1 MDPSRRGFLKIA
13 GLSLV
18 GAAGGS
24 ALTVRGSEPET
35 RSSTHGS
42 EPSGAGQR
50 LAMVIDLRKFSKNDE
65 LLQRCIRACHEAH
78 NVPDF
83 GDDTK
88 NEIKWIW
95 AEDFETA
102 FHSQEFHYLRADLQG
117 KPTLLLCNHCDNPP
131 CTRVCPTQA
140 TWKRDSDGIVMMDW
154 HRCIGC
160 RYCIVACP
168 YGSRSFNW
176 TDPRPYLEDPDP
188 NFPTRM
194 RGVVEKCT
202 FCEERLAKGRQP
214 ACVEACTHDEIV
226 FGDLN
231 DPESK
236 VRRLLAER
244 LAIRRKPGLGTQ
256 PEVYYI
262 VEDPRTLI
270 EVAPAA
276 VVSDVEE
283 GDHA

>member
-1 MDPSRRGFLKIA
+1 MDSSRRGFLKIA
-13 GLSLV
+13 GLSVV
-18 GAAGGS
+18 GAAGGA
-24 ALTVRGSEPET
+24 ALTARGSEPKREAGGHSTGAET
-35 RSSTHGS
+35 TGK
-42 EPSGAGQR
+42 R
-50 LAMVIDLRKFSKNDE
+50 LAMVIDLRKFSRDDS
-65 LLQRCIRACHEAH
+65 LYQRVIEACNTAH

-95 AEDFETA
+95 TEEFETA
-102 FHSQEFHYLRADLQG
+102 FHSQEFHYIRSDLEG

-140 TWKRDSDGIVMMDW
+140 TWKRDEDGVVMMDW

-160 RYCIVACP
+160 RYCVVACP
-168 YGSRSFNW
+168 YGSRSFNF
-176 TDPRPYLEDPDP
+176 TDPRPHIDDADPAY
-188 NFPTRM
+188 PTRM

-202 FCEERLAKGRQP
+202 FCDERLARGQQP
-214 ACVEACTHDEIV
+214 ACVEACDNDEIV

-231 DPESK
+231 DPDSK
-236 VRRLLAER
+236 VRRMLSEFMT
-244 LAIRRKPGLGTQ
+244 IRRKPGLGTR

-262 VEDPRTLI
+262 VDDPRTLI

-276 VVSDVEE
+276 VVSNAGE

>member
-1 MDPSRRGFLKIA
+1 MDASRRGFLKIA
-13 GLSLV
+13 GLSV
-18 GAAGGS
+18 IGAAGGS
-24 ALTVRGSEPET
+24 ALVARGSET
-35 RSSTHGS
+35 GSASSRDDGAHGAV
-42 EPSGAGQR
+42 GTR
-50 LAMVIDLRKFSKNDE
+50 LAMVIDLRKFTKGDPQ
-65 LLQRCIRACHEAH
+65 LQRIVDACHKSH

-88 NEIKWIW
+88 NEVKWIW
-95 AEDFETA
+95 TETFETA
-102 FHSQEFHYLRADLQG
+102 FHSQEFHYIRDDLKD

-160 RYCIVACP
+160 RYCVVACP
-168 YGSRSFNW
+168 YGSRSFNF
-176 TDPRPYLEDPDP
+176 TDPRPHIEETTIEY
-188 NFPTRM
+188 PTRM

-202 FCEERLAKGRQP
+202 FCEERLAKGLQP
-214 ACVEACTHDEIV
+214 ACVEACDNDEIV

-231 DPESK
+231 DPHSK
-236 VRRLLAER
+236 VRRLLSEFM
-244 LAIRRKPGLGTQ
+244 AIRRKPGLGTQ

-262 VEDPRTLI
+262 IEDPRTMQ

-276 VVSDVEE
+276 VVSEE
-283 GDHA
+283 GGDHA